1 MAERIT
7 MPAPGEEVEC
17 PICMGTG
24 KVWGENCPLCEG
36 LKTVPK
42 EVAQRA
48 AEVAARRARGEKP
61 PRPPRYDYKKR
72 D

>member
-1 MAERIT
+1 MVEKIV
-7 MPAPGEEVEC
+7 MPAPSEEVAC
-17 PICMGTG
+17 PHCMGTG
-24 KVWGENCPLCEG
+24 KVWGVECPLCQG
-36 LKTVPK
+36 YKTVPK

-48 AEVAARRARGEKP
+48 AEVAARRARGEKS